1 VDFLL
6 DTHVFLWWD
15 AAARELG
22 REAALAIANPD
33 NNVFVSAAS
42 VWEIAIKRMARRVS
56 FTGSPTDA
64 IGRNGF
70 LPLPILPLHAERA
83 AALPPLHQDPFDR
96 MLIAQAQTASLTL
109 ITADERIT
117 AYAVPWLRAR

>member
-1 VDFLL
+1 MDFLL

-15 AAARELG
+15 AATGDLG
-22 REAALAIANPD
+22 REAAAAIADPD
-33 NNVFVSAAS
+33 NNIFVSAAS
-42 VWEIAIKRMARRVS
+42 VWEIAIKQKARRLS
-56 FTGSPTDA
+56 FAGSPTEA

-70 LPLPILPLHAERA
+70 LPLPVLPLHAERA

-96 MLIAQAQTASLTL
+96 MLVAQAQAASLTL

-117 AYAVPWLRAR
+117 AYAVPRLWAR